1 MPKLNCGDFLFSLK
15 NPQRSILRVLL
26 TACGFVFATQEN
38 NVGSFTFQRKDMR
51 TEQLE
56 KLCFLIVSI
65 QGTANLGDTMPEEIL
80 TSLNTLSGGYTDNA
94 LVSVYKAELAIYQKV
109 RPLQKKETL
118 FSLKKIGGVGIRRLK
133 KFFLSTSIK

>member
-109 RPLQKKETL
+109 RPLNKRKRSFFFKKDWGRRDSKTQKI
-118 FSLKKIGGVGIRRLK
+118 FS
-133 KFFLSTSIK
+133 FHFN